1 MFKKIYEQFG
11 ILNSDGKIN
20 LFEKNRPCMINGC
33 NRIIPDQTIEHIWI
47 NSAQYFREKCKV
59 CYCYKHPLKDELIK
73 DYFELK
79 IAEDELKI
87 AANLDK

>member
-1 MFKKIYEQFG
+1 LNIYGLIQHN
-11 ILNSDGKIN
+11 IL
-20 LFEKNRPCMINGC
+20 EKN
-33 NRIIPDQTIEHIWI
+33 
-47 NSAQYFREKCKV
+47 KV

>member
-47 NSAQYFREKCKV
+47 NSAQYFREK
-59 CYCYKHPLKDELIK
+59 
-73 DYFELK
+73 
-79 IAEDELKI
+79 
-87 AANLDK
+87 